1 MKVLFI
7 SKGNLPD
14 YQSDAIIHGGRSVLG
29 SDFVDVNFPW
39 YMYKKEK
46 EQFWNQRVPD
56 NGRSYGRGM
65 TLHGT
70 LDECEVDRTD
80 VLAKIR
86 NKYFDFVI
94 YGSATR
100 CVDYISDVLENYS
113 KDRIIFVDG
122 EDDQLIRQEFYGM
135 GLLFKR
141 ELVDENI
148 PRVFPIGFGAP
159 KEKIVESIPKK
170 SQDWGTV
177 VPGRIETYIFD
188 DEKSYYEDYRKS
200 YFALTHKKGGWD
212 CMRHYEILLNGCIPY
227 FPDIENC
234 PKMTMI
240 KFPREL
246 CIKAIKMLEKQEIV
260 EEKYYDLANQFLTHT
275 KKELTTECIFN
286 SIVDKVYE

>member
-14 YQSDAIIHGGRSVLG
+14 YQSDTIIHGGRSVLG

-70 LDECEVDRTD
+70 LDECSVDRSD
-80 VLAKIR
+80 ILSKIK

-94 YGSATR
+94 YGSCTR
-100 CVDYISDVLENYS
+100 CLDSIQDVLNHYP
-113 KDRIIFVDG
+113 KNKIVFIDG
-122 EDDQLIRQEFYGM
+122 EDDQSVKSEFYNKGIY
-135 GLLFKR
+135 FKR
-141 ELVDENI
+141 ELNEQSSK
-148 PRVFPIGFGAP
+148 VFPISFAAP
-159 KEKIVESIPKK
+159 KEKIVK
-170 SQDWGTV
+170 SVPNKTQDWGTV
-177 VPGRIETYIFD
+177 IPGNMSTYVFD
-188 DEKSYYEDYRKS
+188 DEKSYYEDYQKS

-227 FPDIENC
+227 FPDIDLC
-234 PKMTMI
+234 PEMTMVN
-240 KFPREL
+240 FPKKLCKIANKMAGEEEL
-246 CIKAIKMLEKQEIV
+246 IV
-260 EEKYYDLANQFLTHT
+260 EKYLELASNFLFHTREK
-275 KKELTTECIFN
+275 LTTESIFN
-286 SIVDKVYE
+286 SIVEKVYE